1 MSPSACAEANLVDE
15 IDGDS
20 HAQPDQ
26 AEYDTAR
33 TRWLEEH
40 GYRVIRFTA
49 EQVEEDL
56 AGVVEGIRRAFE
68 EEVESL
74 NRIEGGLSNAQM
86 HASGNR

>member
-1 MSPSACAEANLVDE
+1 
-15 IDGDS
+15 
-20 HAQPDQ
+20 
-26 AEYDTAR
+26 
-33 TRWLEEH
+33 
-40 GYRVIRFTA
+40 VIRFTA

>member
-1 MSPSACAEANLVDE
+1 VSPSACAEANLVDE